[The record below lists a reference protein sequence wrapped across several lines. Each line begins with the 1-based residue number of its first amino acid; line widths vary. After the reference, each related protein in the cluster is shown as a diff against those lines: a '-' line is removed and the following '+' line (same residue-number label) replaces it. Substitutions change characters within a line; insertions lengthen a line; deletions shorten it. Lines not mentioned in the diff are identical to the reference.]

1 MQGICPPV
9 YIVCAPGR
17 RGARSCVRGSARD
30 CAGDAPLPQA
40 VGEMAFRSLQLS
52 RLPHTCLL
60 ATAGDRHCCVKTSS
74 PAVIMRHAAR
84 MASLRNAVCSP
95 LTRALSHYDAVR
107 LGVPEVYSRNRATPP
122 PAAARTATCSPLA
135 HFAARWRTL
144 SCGAEYSSPIDSA

>member
-74 PAVIMRHAAR
+74 PVVIMRHAAR

-107 LGVPEVYSRNRATPP
+107 LGWHGRGAGPATVRRGRATLHNGVLYELH
-122 PAAARTATCSPLA
+122 ARSGHLRGREA
-135 HFAARWRTL
+135 L
-144 SCGAEYSSPIDSA
+144 SGHALLFND

>member
-9 YIVCAPGR
+9 HVSRR

-30 CAGDAPLPQA
+30 CAGDAPLPQST
-40 VGEMAFRSLQLS
+40 GEMAFRSLQLS

-60 ATAGDRHCCVKTSS
+60 VTAGDRHCCVKTRS
-74 PAVIMRHAAR
+74 PAEIMRHAAR

-95 LTRALSHYDAVR
+95 LVPSSRALSHYGAVR

-144 SCGAEYSSPIDSA
+144 SCGAEYSSPVRDG

>member
-74 PAVIMRHAAR
+74 PVVIMRHAAR
-84 MASLRNAVCSP
+84 MASLRNALCSS
-95 LTRALSHYDAVR
+95 LTSSSRALMISHYGAMR
-107 LGVPEVYSRNRATPP
+107 LGEVYSRNRATVSRRRLVVPVLDFHGTMVP
-122 PAAARTATCSPLA
+122 GYGTRVLQS
-135 HFAARWRTL
+135 
-144 SCGAEYSSPIDSA
+144 